1 MNEAMIAA
9 LAVIFV
15 CKIFDCAF
23 NTLKTILLCKD
34 KYFLSATCA
43 AISVVFFV
51 FTVQQGGLEAYIAI
65 GVATFFGN
73 YLPPKVVEKLS
84 SDKMFIYEITSDT
97 LERGISFADRL
108 RELNIPL
115 STDTVYDKNMNKV
128 LVCKVYSS
136 SKAISRMIMDNK
148 PPEFNF
154 NAYTPI
160 YT

>member
-1 MNEAMIAA
+1 MIAA

-23 NTLKTILLCKD
+23 STLKTILLCQD
-34 KYFLSATCA
+34 KYFLSAMCA

-65 GVATFFGN
+65 GIATFLGN
-73 YLPPKVVEKLS
+73 YLPPKVVERLS

-97 LERGISFADRL
+97 LERGIEFADKL

-115 STDTVYDKNMNKV
+115 STDTALDSNKNKV
-128 LVCKVYSS
+128 LVCKVYSA
-136 SKAISRMIMDNK
+136 SKVTSRMIMDNK
-148 PPEFNF
+148 PEEFKY
-154 NAYTPI
+154 NAVTPI
-160 YT
+160 YA